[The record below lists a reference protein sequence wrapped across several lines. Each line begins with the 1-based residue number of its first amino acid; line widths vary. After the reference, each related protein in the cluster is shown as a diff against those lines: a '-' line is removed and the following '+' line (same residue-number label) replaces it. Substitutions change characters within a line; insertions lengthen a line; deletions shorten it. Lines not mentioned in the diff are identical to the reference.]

1 MNVSPNHILVVDDDR
16 GLRRTL
22 ERILRGDYNVETVS
36 GATEAKER
44 LDQEA
49 FNLALVDVR
58 LRDGDGYTLCR
69 DIRLRHP
76 ETDVILITGSMSEPD
91 EKLFRSLEE
100 GAFYFLF
107 KPFDRRVLR
116 ALVDRCLRLQHERL
130 AKERYAQ
137 TLAEDL
143 EKARLFQ
150 FSLVPRT
157 AVCSAGWRLEG
168 RLLSCERLGGDL
180 YQALTTDMAGVAFSI
195 SDVEGH
201 GVRAAMLAGML
212 RSTLD
217 AARRRAPEPERIGRE
232 LRSGLDF
239 PEATGSAT
247 LVYGLLLPDGR
258 MRFLN
263 AGHPPL
269 LWQSGGRVERLY
281 ATGTLLHP
289 ALGSQP
295 LASREVALHPGDR
308 LLAYTDG
315 VFEACNPAGQELG
328 IDRVQE
334 VFAGCRDL
342 SVADTLDTLLDA
354 VRDHC
359 GGRPFTDDVTLLLV
373 ERGGAEVGYE
383 GI

>member
-1 MNVSPNHILVVDDDR
+1 VNVPPSRILVVDDDH

-22 ERILRGDYNVETVS
+22 ERILRGDYNVETVN

-44 LDQEA
+44 LDRDA

-58 LRDGDGYTLCR
+58 LRDGDGYSLCR
-69 DIRLRHP
+69 DIRQRHP

-180 YQALTTDMAGVAFSI
+180 YQAQTTDMAGVAFSI

-269 LWQSGGRVERLY
+269 LWQSGDRFERLY

-295 LASREVALHPGDR
+295 LASREVALQPGDR

-328 IDRVQE
+328 IDRLQE
-334 VFAGCRDL
+334 AFAGCRAL
-342 SVADTLDTLLDA
+342 SVADTLDTLLGV

-373 ERGGAEVGYE
+373 ERGGAEVAYE

>member
-1 MNVSPNHILVVDDDR
+1 VNVPPSRILVVDDDH

-22 ERILRGDYNVETVS
+22 ERILRGDYNVESVN

-44 LDQEA
+44 LDREA

-58 LRDGDGYTLCR
+58 LRDGDGYSLCR
-69 DIRLRHP
+69 DIRQRHP

-137 TLAEDL
+137 MLAEDL

-157 AVCSAGWRLEG
+157 AVSSAGWRLEG

-180 YQALTTDMAGVAFSI
+180 YQAQTTDMAGVAFSI

-269 LWQSGGRVERLY
+269 LWQSGDRFERLY

-295 LASREVALHPGDR
+295 LASREVALQPGDR

-328 IDRVQE
+328 IDRLQE
-334 VFAGCRDL
+334 AFAGCRDL
-342 SVADTLDTLLDA
+342 SVADTLDTLLGV

-373 ERGGAEVGYE
+373 ERGGGE
-383 GI
+383 IDL

>member
-1 MNVSPNHILVVDDDR
+1 MSPSSSRILVVDDDH

-22 ERILRGDYNVETVS
+22 ERILRGDYQVETVT
-36 GATEAKER
+36 GATEAQER
-44 LDQEA
+44 LDRDA

-69 DIRLRHP
+69 DIRQRHP

-137 TLAEDL
+137 TLADDL

-180 YQALTTDMAGVAFSI
+180 YQAQTTDMAGVAFSI

-232 LRSGLDF
+232 LRFGLDF
-239 PEATGSAT
+239 PEDTGSAT

-269 LWQSGGRVERLY
+269 LWQSGDRIERLS

-289 ALGSQP
+289 ALRSYP
-295 LASREVALHPGDR
+295 LAAREVTLHPGDR

-315 VFEACNPAGQELG
+315 VFEAANSAGQELG
-328 IDRVQE
+328 IDRLQE
-334 VFAGCRDL
+334 AFAGCRNL
-342 SVADTLDTLLDA
+342 SVADTLDNLLA
-354 VRDHC
+354 LVRDHS
-359 GGRPFTDDVTLLLV
+359 GRRPFTDDVTLLLV
-373 ERGGAEVGYE
+373 ERGGGAVEL
-383 GI
+383 

>member
-1 MNVSPNHILVVDDDR
+1 MNAFPSRILVVDDDP

-22 ERILRGDYNVETVS
+22 ERILREDYPVETVG

-44 LDQEA
+44 LDQDA
-49 FNLALVDVR
+49 FSLALVDVR

-69 DIRLRHP
+69 DIRGRHP

-116 ALVDRCLRLQHERL
+116 ALVDRCLRLQQERL

-137 TLAEDL
+137 TLADDL

-150 FSLVPRT
+150 FSLLPRGSVF
-157 AVCSAGWRLEG
+157 AAGWRLEG

-180 YQALTTDMAGVAFSI
+180 YQAQTTEMAGLAFSI

-239 PEATGSAT
+239 PRDTGSAT

-269 LWQSGGRVERLY
+269 LWQSGDRIERLH

-289 ALGSQP
+289 GLRSQP
-295 LASREVALHPGDR
+295 LPAREVVLHPGDR

-328 IDRVQE
+328 IDRLE
-334 VFAGCRDL
+334 EAFAACHSR
-342 SVADTLDTLLDA
+342 SAADTLDCLLGV

-373 ERGGAEVGYE
+373 ERAGAEIDY
-383 GI
+383 

>member
-1 MNVSPNHILVVDDDR
+1 LSTVPNRVLAVDDDP
-16 GLRRTL
+16 GLRRAL
-22 ERILRGDYNVETVS
+22 ERILGGDYHVEAVS
-36 GATEAKER
+36 GATEALSRLER
-44 LDQEA
+44 AEFD
-49 FNLALVDVR
+49 LALVDVR

-69 DIRLRHP
+69 DILRMRP
-76 ETDVILITGSMSEPD
+76 QTDVILITGSLSEPD

-130 AKERYAQ
+130 AKEQYAQ

-150 FSLVPRT
+150 FSLVPHT
-157 AVCSAGWRLEG
+157 AVSSAGWRLEG

-180 YQALTTDMAGVAFSI
+180 YQAQTTDMAGVAFSI

-258 MRFLN
+258 MRFLS

-269 LWQSGGRVERLY
+269 LWQSGDRTERLS

-289 ALGSQP
+289 GLRSQP
-295 LASREVALHPGDR
+295 LPAREVVLHPGDR

-328 IDRVQE
+328 IDRLQE
-334 VFAGCRDL
+334 AFADCRDL
-342 SVADTLDTLLDA
+342 TVAETLDTLLCA

-373 ERGGAEVGYE
+373 ERAGGEVGYE